1 MSLRMTADHTFS
13 TTAQPV
19 HALPDPSPIHARIP
33 SIYVG
38 CDLSPPD
45 RLSSPTRPVLFPH
58 PTGSLPS
65 PDRFS
70 SLTQPVLCP
79 ASWIFLFTSRLSHS
93 MSQPHGNHQTGYG
106 GVPLYSAQ
114 HHHAPPSVSK
124 SGSEIYPLGRF
135 SPGMGHPN
143 SYVGPNLFGNPA
155 QAPTCS
161 RGISASPHDYQSFQ
175 NSSGFPVAARGNPVQ
190 LSHSPA
196 SHSNYSGHIG
206 PQGHHSQVLFLQ
218 SPLERAAPPTQLLQS
233 TPQGSPFKYT
243 FSSPLP
249 GRNPSFQ
256 FSAPSV
262 SKPPPKKRAPRRK
275 APSRPCAKD
284 VVPPEPTPAAP
295 AEINSAETQMRI
307 PLSDAP

>member
-1 MSLRMTADHTFS
+1 
-13 TTAQPV
+13 
-19 HALPDPSPIHARIP
+19 
-33 SIYVG
+33 
-38 CDLSPPD
+38 
-45 RLSSPTRPVLFPH
+45 
-58 PTGSLPS
+58 
-65 PDRFS
+65 
-70 SLTQPVLCP
+70 
-79 ASWIFLFTSRLSHS
+79 

-307 PLSDAP
+307 PLSDAPRSQEPGPANDPNVEDSIDDSPPSKRQHAPPKLWRRFKPNPLTDSATAQPNTLCMSA

>member
-1 MSLRMTADHTFS
+1 MAVICPHPTGY
-13 TTAQPV
+13 
-19 HALPDPSPIHARIP
+19 LP
-33 SIYVG
+33 
-38 CDLSPPD
+38 PPD
-45 RLSSPTRPVLFPH
+45 QFYSLTQLDLFPH
-58 PTGSLPS
+58 LTGSLPS
-65 PDRFS
+65 PNRFFVRHPGFFYS
-70 SLTQPVLCP
+70 PHGFHTPCLNHTETTKPVMVVYLFIRPNTTMHLP
-79 ASWIFLFTSRLSHS
+79 ASANLDLRFTPLDVSLRAWGTPTLTLD
-93 MSQPHGNHQTGYG
+93 QTSLEILLK
-106 GVPLYSAQ
+106 PLLARAVS
-114 HHHAPPSVSK
+114 APPLM
-124 SGSEIYPLGRF
+124 IT
-135 SPGMGHPN
+135 
-143 SYVGPNLFGNPA
+143 NPF
-155 QAPTCS
+155 
-161 RGISASPHDYQSFQ
+161 RIHLASQSLRVVIRSSFQ
-175 NSSGFPVAARGNPVQ
+175 T
-190 LSHSPA
+190 PA